1 LFLWEFGAL
10 SNNANLMADKK
21 IPEINAG
28 SMADIAFLLLV
39 FFLVTTTIQTDAG
52 LYQLLPQWVEE
63 KSDVEPPKKNK
74 KNVMQV
80 KITASNQL
88 IVEAGKQ
95 SAQINFDV
103 LSLKNRTIEFLTN
116 NGRTDDLSEKPTMA
130 VIILQNDNGTS
141 YDTYLKV
148 LNELNAAYNTIWNQA
163 SKDKHGVAYD
173 ALTKEQQ
180 DEVRMK
186 YPKVLSEA
194 DATDFDKKK

>member
-1 LFLWEFGAL
+1 
-10 SNNANLMADKK
+10 MADKK

-63 KSDVEPPKKNK
+63 KSDVEPPKKNR

-80 KITASNQL
+80 KITASDQL

-95 SAQINFDV
+95 TAQINFEV
-103 LSLKNRTIEFLTN
+103 MELKDRTIEFLTN
-116 NGRTDDLSEKPTMA
+116 NGKTDDLSEKPTMA
-130 VIILQNDNGTS
+130 VIVLQNDNGTS
-141 YDTYLKV
+141 YDMYLRV
-148 LNELNAAYNTIWNQA
+148 MNELNAAYNSIWNQA
-163 SKDKHGVAYD
+163 SRDTHGVAYE

-180 DEVRMK
+180 EEIRMK